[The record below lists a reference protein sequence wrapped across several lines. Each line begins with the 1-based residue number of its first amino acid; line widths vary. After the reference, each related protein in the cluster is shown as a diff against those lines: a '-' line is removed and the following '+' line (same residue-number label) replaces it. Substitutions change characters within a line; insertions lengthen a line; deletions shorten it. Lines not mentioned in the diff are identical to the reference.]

1 MLEAGIN
8 PVWSGRVVGDRISEM
23 GPGLHL
29 IRLGSRW
36 LSAPGGNANGAR
48 VEGLPAK

>member
-8 PVWSGRVVGDRISEM
+8 PVWSGRVVGDRISEV